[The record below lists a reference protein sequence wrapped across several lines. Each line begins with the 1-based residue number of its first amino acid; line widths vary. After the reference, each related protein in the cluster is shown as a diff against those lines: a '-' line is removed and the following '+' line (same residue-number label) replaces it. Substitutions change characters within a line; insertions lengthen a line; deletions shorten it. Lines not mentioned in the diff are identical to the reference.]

1 MEISVKEFMLMQPNC
16 PRVTD
21 TDKYYLALAM
31 RLAAMWDESRLMP
44 DLTDAAR
51 RRVVLAVV
59 GYYQDV
65 VADAGLWRAF
75 TMMHEHL
82 YGSPLPF
89 YGRSDNY
96 VNYEL
101 NLDDLRFVVWYTL
114 EGLTPHNGMLNPLDE
129 DIARLA
135 RLFFAQ
141 LDSCYDDAPNPV
153 EYNLITG
160 IETGDDSDASSVY
173 DLSRWLFFHS
183 YLMPPAAKV
192 TLAQKSLEAGRIAAG
207 VCRDRDEALRN
218 LDDRTMI
225 GNPTGPLSLSVGQWI
240 RLIADAE
247 LPEQLADEA
256 AATCDEYERFV
267 EANGGDRLV
276 FFATYAEL
284 EEFLLGTLNRPSAGH
299 ALYPEFV
306 NRSNFVVMAH
316 PQKGVVVVPDAAKF
330 ICHPANAC
338 YDRLAA
344 RSEAHTLITSYGRYP
359 MELVRRVFSMGLVP
373 DAALPSDPTGRLL
386 LDNWDFLARLYQQGH
401 YNA

>member
-21 TDKYYLALAM
+21 SDKYYLALAM
-31 RLAAMWDESRLMP
+31 RLAALWDESRLMP
-44 DLTDAAR
+44 GQTDAAR

-101 NLDDLRFVVWYTL
+101 NLDDLRFVIWYTL
-114 EGLTPHNGMLNPLDE
+114 EGLAPHNGMLNPLNE

-256 AATCDEYERFV
+256 AATCDEYDRFV

-284 EEFLLGTLNRPSAGH
+284 EEFLLGTLDRPSVGH

-306 NRSNFVVMAH
+306 NRSNFVAMAH

-359 MELVRRVFSMGLVP
+359 MELGRRVFSMGLVP
-373 DAALPSDPTGRLL
+373 DAALPCDPTGRLL